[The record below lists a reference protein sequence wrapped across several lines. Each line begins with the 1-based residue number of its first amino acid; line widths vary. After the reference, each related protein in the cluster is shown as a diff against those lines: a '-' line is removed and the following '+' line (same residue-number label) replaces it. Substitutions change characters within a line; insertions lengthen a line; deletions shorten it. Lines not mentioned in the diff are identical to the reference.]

1 MNEAP
6 GAPKV
11 RCKEQLEE
19 YWEVDGLML
28 CERHA
33 NLKMEM
39 DIMAP
44 DDDASDYGDDDVL
57 GDLVS
62 GLSGVT
68 MHKANRDSD
77 GDLRA
82 MRRKTQFIDLR

>member
-1 MNEAP
+1 M
-6 GAPKV
+6 
-11 RCKEQLEE
+11 RCKERLEE

-57 GDLVS
+57 GDLVR
-62 GLSGVT
+62 GLGGVS

-77 GDLRA
+77 IDLRA